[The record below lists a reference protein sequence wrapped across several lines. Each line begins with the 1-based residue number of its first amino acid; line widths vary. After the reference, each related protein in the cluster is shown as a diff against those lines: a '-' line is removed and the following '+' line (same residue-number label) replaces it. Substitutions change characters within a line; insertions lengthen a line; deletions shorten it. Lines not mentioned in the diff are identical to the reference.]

1 MKNKTKTTKR
11 KHQLWVNV
19 VSVAIPIVVALLF
32 KVRLPDVEPLSF
44 LPPIYA
50 SINGLTALLL
60 VSALIAIKNN
70 KRRLHEGLMKTAIA
84 CSLLFLVMY
93 VAYHM
98 TSDPSS
104 YEGPVATL
112 YFSILISHILLSIIV
127 IPLVL
132 ISYVRAFL
140 GEYESHKKIVKFAY
154 PIWLYVAV
162 TGSNCLY
169 YDFTLLRLN
178 FEKNCTATSLYNL
191 VFKRRGSVCN
201 VQSSFGK

>member
-11 KHQLWVNV
+11 KYQLWVNV
-19 VSVAIPIVVALLF
+19 VSLAIPIVVALLF

-98 TSDPSS
+98 TSDPTS

-162 TGSNCLY
+162 TGVIVYIMISPY
-169 YDFTLLRLN
+169 Y
-178 FEKNCTATSLYNL
+178 
-191 VFKRRGSVCN
+191 V
-201 VQSSFGK
+201 

>member
-11 KHQLWVNV
+11 KYQLWVNV

-98 TSDPSS
+98 TSDPTS

-162 TGSNCLY
+162 TGVIVYIMISPY
-169 YDFTLLRLN
+169 Y
-178 FEKNCTATSLYNL
+178 
-191 VFKRRGSVCN
+191 V
-201 VQSSFGK
+201 